1 MAIHYVIKPQQQ
13 LLRVVASGFD
23 ESLSE
28 VMSYSQAV
36 IEAAIANKSKL
47 ILCDESELEYRLSTF
62 DIYEVA
68 QQAVVFASYVV
79 KIVIVVN
86 QKAWQDAK
94 FYETVSVNRGLIV
107 RVMTTVEEAE
117 KWLGISND
125 NHE

>member
-1 MAIHYVIKPQQQ
+1 MAIHYVIEPQQR
-13 LLRVVASGFD
+13 LLRVAASGFD
-23 ESLSE
+23 ESLGE

-68 QQAVVFASYVV
+68 QLAVAFASYVI